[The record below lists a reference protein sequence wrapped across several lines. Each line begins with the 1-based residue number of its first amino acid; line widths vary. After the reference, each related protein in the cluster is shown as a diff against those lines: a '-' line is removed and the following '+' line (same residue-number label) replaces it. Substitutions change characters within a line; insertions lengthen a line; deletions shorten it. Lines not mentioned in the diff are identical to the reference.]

1 MRLTLLAIFVLSLT
15 PLHALGQ
22 AFFKDNDHVECR
34 IEEEG
39 EVFYGD
45 LSESMCAHLGG
56 LNMDAQGFM
65 PNPNYSGEISES
77 KYLFTPLM
85 IDKALGREKDP
96 QADLKKIV
104 QCQLVDG
111 DEVIKA
117 SLSRFMCKH
126 LAGEEITTQKYE
138 KPVVSQIKKQKR
150 EKSKSNKSDKEKEIE
165 CRIED
170 EGELFYADM
179 TRFMCNHLSGTVL
192 DDLKLPKNPNYNG
205 SIHSSRFLDSHPK
218 AVVKCHLQDGD
229 DEITGDLSRFMCNH
243 LGGTIIGESKS
254 GGNAETRSQEAGLE
268 ESFDDLSG
276 Q

>member
-1 MRLTLLAIFVLSLT
+1 MRLTFFAFFVLSFT
-15 PLHALGQ
+15 PIFSMAEYL
-22 AFFKDNDHVECR
+22 FKGSDTVECR
-34 IEEEG
+34 IEDEG

-45 LSESMCAHLGG
+45 FHESMCAHLGG
-56 LNMDAQGFM
+56 LNMDALGFKE
-65 PNPNYSGEISES
+65 NPNYSGGLSES
-77 KYLFTPLM
+77 RYLFTPSM
-85 IDKALGREKDP
+85 IDKALGRESDP

-126 LAGEEITTQKYE
+126 LSGEEIGSKSSE

-150 EKSKSNKSDKEKEIE
+150 EKSKSNKAAKEKEIE

-170 EGELFYADM
+170 EGELVYADM
-179 TRFMCNHLSGTVL
+179 TRFMCNHLGGIVL
-192 DDLKLPKNPNYNG
+192 DDLKLPENPNYNG

-229 DEITGDLSRFMCNH
+229 EEITGDLSRFMCNH
-243 LGGTIIGESKS
+243 LGGTIIGDSPATGTAASQSRES
-254 GGNAETRSQEAGLE
+254 GLE
-268 ESFDDLSG
+268 ESFDGLAG